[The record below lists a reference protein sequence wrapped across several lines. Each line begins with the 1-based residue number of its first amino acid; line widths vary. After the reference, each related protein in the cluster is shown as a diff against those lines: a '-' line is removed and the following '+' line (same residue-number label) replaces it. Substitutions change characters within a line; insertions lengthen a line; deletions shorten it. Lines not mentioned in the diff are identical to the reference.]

1 MFGPDQRRVIVVAIV
16 SLAVMASAFLGFS
29 HLIRPKTE
37 FEREQARAV
46 MRNPRWLEI
55 EIGTSDG
62 RREYRETEAILL
74 VVRFSSAAPHMYKAD
89 AADGASISAAS
100 DELHISNGEKRPLS
114 TMGIVC
120 CDSRLVG
127 LDDEPFARRPR
138 TPLKLSPGEYEIY
151 LTSRRVFN
159 WDGNGILTCCG
170 PSPFEVSSNML
181 KIRVLPD
188 SDGSPRRFPIPF
200 NR

>member
-1 MFGPDQRRVIVVAIV
+1 
-16 SLAVMASAFLGFS
+16 MASAFLGFS
-29 HLIRPKTE
+29 YLIRPKTE

-55 EIGTSDG
+55 EIETSDG

-114 TMGIVC
+114 TNGN
-120 CDSRLVG
+120 RL
-127 LDDEPFARRPR
+127 LR
-138 TPLKLSPGEYEIY
+138 LSSGR
-151 LTSRRVFN
+151 S
-159 WDGNGILTCCG
+159 
-170 PSPFEVSSNML
+170 
-181 KIRVLPD
+181 
-188 SDGSPRRFPIPF
+188 
-200 NR
+200 